1 MSNKYGDTT
10 EITINDIDNTDKV
23 TLLKNLRRYINA
35 EISMGQLGELA
46 NLGKLQTINILGSI
60 YNL

>member
-1 MSNKYGDTT
+1 MTYKYGNST
-10 EITINDIDNTDKV
+10 EITINDIDDSDKV
-23 TLLKNLRRYINA
+23 ILLKNLKRYINA

-46 NLGKLQTINILGSI
+46 NLRKLQTISVLGSI

>member
-1 MSNKYGDTT
+1 MSCKYGDNT
-10 EITINDIDNTDKV
+10 ELTINDIDDTDKI
-23 TLLKNLRRYINA
+23 TLLKNLKRYLDA